1 MRSYNGNLTIY
12 QHAEGVGQVR
22 WSSSNSP
29 SIGITLLYNSN
40 GSVILL
46 FEKKNYSLLYKYSS
60 FLDSPYVVIL
70 SKSGPSLHFSPSPA
84 QWSQFDQEGSIFNRT
99 TSARP
104 RGEIEVG
111 MRNVTW
117 EKIEDNKNIVLYTN
131 AYNGNYMIFRICFN
145 SELDSINTH
154 FQRIR
159 RRLEESWRRIL
170 HWRTK

>member
-40 GSVILL
+40 GRVILL
-46 FEKKNYSLLYKYSS
+46 FVKKNHLLSFKYSS
-60 FLDSPYVVIL
+60 SLDSPYVVIL

-111 MRNVTW
+111 MRNVT
-117 EKIEDNKNIVLYTN
+117 
-131 AYNGNYMIFRICFN
+131 
-145 SELDSINTH
+145 
-154 FQRIR
+154 
-159 RRLEESWRRIL
+159 
-170 HWRTK
+170 

>member
-70 SKSGPSLHFSPSPA
+70 SKSGPSLHFSPSPT

-111 MRNVTW
+111 MRNV
-117 EKIEDNKNIVLYTN
+117 I
-131 AYNGNYMIFRICFN
+131 
-145 SELDSINTH
+145 
-154 FQRIR
+154 
-159 RRLEESWRRIL
+159 
-170 HWRTK
+170 